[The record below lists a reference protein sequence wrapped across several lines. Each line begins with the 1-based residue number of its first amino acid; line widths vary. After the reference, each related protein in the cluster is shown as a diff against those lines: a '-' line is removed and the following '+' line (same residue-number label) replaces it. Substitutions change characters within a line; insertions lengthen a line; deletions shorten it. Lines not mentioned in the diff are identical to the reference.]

1 MLKLRKHLNFCFIY
15 ESDLKP
21 SEELFDRCAEFMSQ
35 NSQVGVMAPLIH
47 TKQGSRI
54 HNYRNF
60 PSFVDLVIK
69 NFKVLRTRFANR
81 MRRYLL
87 WDLKMDSV
95 SNVDFVTSEF
105 MCVRNEVFEPL
116 QKLSIQSNFFDLKLC
131 ALAWQMGLEVAF
143 NPMIKFQSCFQLR
156 PRSLTSKLG
165 MLVSSIGLQKLFWI
179 DMHGIDFPS
188 KNYNAGKQMLMNAHR
203 INSRSYLSGIGSRF
217 QPDNSVVQVFEGKV
231 DGNFSYK
238 QPLIFCYDGV
248 IAVLKNNK
256 NEYGLIKIWRHA
268 PLKQSVP
275 NLFPVFP
282 DTQDLGV
289 YSFECVRGGG
299 EKYDSDLEISILR
312 ELEEEINL
320 TQKNIKSIRKLSAVV
335 GNTAWDVGR
344 SYVFVIEVDGDFEVK
359 LQKSESIESF
369 AFYSRAQIL
378 EMLRDNQIIC
388 GLTRAALLED
398 ILAYD

>member
-1 MLKLRKHLNFCFIY
+1 MN
-15 ESDLKP
+15 
-21 SEELFDRCAEFMSQ
+21 Q
-35 NSQVGVMAPLIH
+35 NSKVGVMAPLIH
-47 TKQGSRI
+47 AKQGVRI

-69 NFKVLRTRFANR
+69 NFRFLRNRFANR

-105 MCVRNEVFEPL
+105 MCVREEVFEPL
-116 QKLSIQSNFFDLKLC
+116 QKVSVESNFFDLKLC
-131 ALAWQMGLEVAF
+131 AQAWKMGLAVVF
-143 NPMIKFQSCFQLR
+143 NPIIKFQSSVQLR
-156 PRSLTSKLG
+156 PRTLTSKLG
-165 MLVSSIGLQKLFWI
+165 MLVSSIGLQKLFWL
-179 DMHGIDFPS
+179 DMKGVDFPS
-188 KNYNAGKQMLMNAHR
+188 KNYYAGKQMLMNAHR

-248 IAVLKNNK
+248 IAVIKNDK

-320 TQKNIKSIRKLSAVV
+320 TKKNIKSIRTLSPVV

-344 SYVFVIEVDGDFEVK
+344 SYVFLVEIDGDFEVK
-359 LQKSESIESF
+359 LQRSESIESF